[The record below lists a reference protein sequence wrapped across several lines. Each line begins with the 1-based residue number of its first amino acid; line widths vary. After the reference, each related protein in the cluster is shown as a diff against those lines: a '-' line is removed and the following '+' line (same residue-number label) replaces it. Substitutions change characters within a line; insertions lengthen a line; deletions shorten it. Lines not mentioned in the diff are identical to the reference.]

1 MPRTETAGLANMAA
15 TGKNR
20 VPARRRSIS
29 ARAEG
34 SIIVRLTRGQ
44 IIDSLEKAA
53 RARVGL
59 SARVM
64 LRRYRQGRLTD
75 PGRVTDLIAL
85 SNLLRKNDP
94 ILVE

>member
-1 MPRTETAGLANMAA
+1 MAA
-15 TGKNR
+15 IAKHR
-20 VPARRRSIS
+20 LSSRRRGIS
-29 ARAEG
+29 ANGEG
-34 SIIVRLTRGQ
+34 PITVRLTRTE

-64 LRRYRQGRLTD
+64 LRRYREGRLPD